1 MPSEQRLHPLSFVF
15 TIGSSLKSFLF
26 PAIFALF
33 AVRSGNYDLFF
44 AVFIIPYAIFSVI
57 RYLTYRYSFAEDD
70 LVIRTG
76 LLFHNE
82 RHIPYARIHNVGA
95 VQSVF
100 HRLFGVVEVVLET
113 AGGKEPEARLQ
124 VLSVKAMEEMK
135 VHILRK
141 KLAVIPVADAASAD
155 PVGPA
160 AAAAASEDAAP
171 RTLLRLPVSELLVLG
186 LVENRGGVVIA
197 AFFGVLWEVGFLGS
211 TSLSGFLSR
220 AFSTA
225 SDLARPLMSFVQTG
239 ILVGAAVVLFF
250 VAMRVFSMI
259 WAVVKLW
266 DFHLQRSGRDLTTTC
281 GLLTKVTATIPLNRV
296 QVVSIRQKPLH
307 RLFGR
312 AELRVEIAGG
322 GEESDKRT
330 TRPERL
336 APIVELEMLPGLLKE
351 IQPGVDL
358 DAVRWQMVDP
368 RAAGRIFR
376 ASLLLMTPLAAWVPL
391 ALWRD
396 DVRFA
401 ALILIVVA
409 MLIPVAWLNA
419 RMQTSHYG
427 YAEESGVLF
436 YKSGWIWR
444 RTSMARCSK
453 IQVMT
458 LTESPWDRRTG
469 MAGVRI
475 DTAGARPAGHRLAIP
490 YLPAAT
496 ARTIFDRLS
505 AQAAHTAFG
514 W

>member
-1 MPSEQRLHPLSFVF
+1 MPSERRLHPLSFVF

-26 PAIFALF
+26 PAVLALF

-44 AVFIIPYAIFSVI
+44 AIFLIPYAIYSII

-70 LVIRTG
+70 LVVRTG

-95 VQSVF
+95 VQSIF

-135 VHILRK
+135 DQILRK
-141 KLAVIPVADAASAD
+141 KQAAGAEAGVAAEPAQSAVAATGA
-155 PVGPA
+155 
-160 AAAAASEDAAP
+160 EAP
-171 RTLLRLPVSELLVLG
+171 LTLLRLPASELIVLG
-186 LVENRGGVVIA
+186 LVENRGGVVIG
-197 AFFGVLWEVGFLGS
+197 AFMAVLWEVGFLGGG
-211 TSLSGFLSR
+211 TSLSGFISR
-220 AFSTA
+220 VFSTA

-239 ILVGAAVVLFF
+239 VLIGAAVLLFL

-281 GLLTKVTATIPLNRV
+281 GLLTRITATIPLTRI

-322 GEESDKRT
+322 GEESAKRT

-336 APIVELEMLPGLLKE
+336 APIIEVEKLPGLLRE
-351 IQPGVDL
+351 IQPGIDL
-358 DAVRWQMVDP
+358 DAVRWLTVDP
-368 RAAGRIFR
+368 RAAGRILR
-376 ASLLLMTPLAAWVPL
+376 ASLLLMAPLVASVPL
-391 ALWRD
+391 SLLRD

-401 ALILIVVA
+401 QMTLIVVA

-419 RMQTSHYG
+419 RMQASHYG
-427 YAEESGVLF
+427 YAEESGVIL
-436 YKSGWIWR
+436 YRSGWIWR
-444 RTSMARCSK
+444 RMSMARGSK

-458 LTESPWDRRTG
+458 MTESPWDRRSG
-469 MAGVRI
+469 MAGLKI
-475 DTAGARPAGHRLAIP
+475 DTAGAGTAGHGMAIP
-490 YLPAAT
+490 YLPAAM
-496 ARTIFDRLS
+496 ARTIFNRLS
-505 AQAAHTAFG
+505 AQAAHTAFR